1 MFLSPIGSSKIMK
14 IFILLILVLAAF
26 DCGKNTA
33 TKPART
39 DSATPVP
46 TTSVP
51 KNGNYS
57 GKGVVTKINLKD
69 GSVEM
74 DHGEIVGLMPAM
86 RMEFFVREKAELE
99 KLKLGDK
106 VEFVIEYKD
115 GQENIVSIKKAE

>member
-1 MFLSPIGSSKIMK
+1 MK
-14 IFILLILVLAAF
+14 IFILFLLILAF
-26 DCGKNTA
+26 QSCRQPAKRTIPSETPA
-33 TKPART
+33 T
-39 DSATPVP
+39 

-69 GSVEM
+69 VSLEM
-74 DHGEIVGLMPAM
+74 DHEEIVGLMPAM

-106 VEFVIEYKD
+106 VEFIIEYKD
-115 GQENIVSIKKAE
+115 GQENIVSVKKTE